1 MTDSLGSMMEA
12 LRPHPS
18 SLRKQVE
25 ARHESAAE
33 FSFYGPAGSDF
44 GQTTCKPRT
53 KDSGHFSPGP
63 ARYNYL
69 SMTPER
75 VRRAASVVAR
85 VCVLGDAVDRLFP
98 LPRSCRRSRGPRA
111 TSSRSARPGTTS
123 RSRASTSIA
132 PSSRTGASS
141 GAPGRPAVRAP
152 DPPRARA
159 ETARARVAGRRPGT
173 STRPTS
179 KQSSSS
185 TSTRAATSASRRRP
199 GPSSTPSRTPAR
211 ARSGSGSGATTR
223 PRRSDDWA
231 GEGPTPP
238 RGQRVR
244 GPRA

>member
-75 VRRAASVVAR
+75 VRRAASVVAC

-98 LPRSCRRSRGPRA
+98 PSAQLSKKSRTPCHVFSLRATWDDKQIARLNQHRAKQQDWRVFRRPRSSGRPRSR
-111 TSSRSARPGTTS
+111 SSARARRNCPRPRRRPSSGNFNTSDIQAKFVFHQYPRCHFGQSTTS
-123 RSRASTSIA
+123 RPFFDPLPNSCQSTI
-132 PSSRTGASS
+132 RE
-141 GAPGRPAVRAP
+141 RL
-152 DPPRARA
+152 
-159 ETARARVAGRRPGT
+159 RRHNP
-173 STRPTS
+173 
-179 KQSSSS
+179 
-185 TSTRAATSASRRRP
+185 AAT
-199 GPSSTPSRTPAR
+199 
-211 ARSGSGSGATTR
+211 
-223 PRRSDDWA
+223 
-231 GEGPTPP
+231 
-238 RGQRVR
+238 V
-244 GPRA
+244 